1 MYAKKGGNDKGVR
14 KGLTLKR
21 QKLNDGEDIAVSC
34 EQGDMVEEAI
44 NPNVH
49 KSGKT
54 KEGHY
59 LSSRRSSER
68 NSVKSCRDNRE
79 KQEEERPSSYYAR
92 NVQYSNHHVNH
103 FDRSRTCRGKRDIY
117 RDINL
122 SSDLSDTYKVLL
134 NICLSEI
141 KKKSNNRQYD
151 DLYDVLKKNNS
162 TTDGDKEIQPFL
174 CKDNRKKS
182 PVKKGYPL
190 NSGDVS
196 LDEKL
201 AKGKVSNKTH
211 TRRSSKSAKKNPNGV
226 IPFVSEDG
234 QDSQIYRDSAD
245 MIHPPVCSN
254 VLSEDI
260 VLSKGNTDQSSIKTA
275 NYNYRNADF
284 GAVTNSTNGEIRDV
298 FRRIPFPSSSSDEE
312 DAVNGIIRRKKFR
325 RNDGGDTYQ
334 MVKWWKDSS
343 RKKRIESDLFNIF
356 KNVINM
362 LTCKYPQYNIKDF
375 FFNSQNKLKEEYE
388 SNKKKSIQLTSYE
401 CNRYNNLYTKVKYNM
416 YYANND
422 TRKRNG
428 IVNVKYKYDIF
439 SYCMKNI
446 KRNITILSHFLP
458 HKKDHNFITKIK
470 FDRHSE
476 NIITSGKDGFIKI
489 YHVVTGN
496 LVTCIRAHS
505 YGITDFD
512 VHKSNKYIIS
522 CDEKGIVK
530 FIHLDKYKFKVLL
543 TYRRT
548 FFMKTVK
555 FFYSETKIGTAYY
568 DTINPS
574 FSSHCESTPSGERPY
589 KTYALCSTNSY
600 FFIIV
605 FDDLHNSIY
614 LVNPLMTTPMG
625 RIKFF
630 PYLQFSYSLNYN
642 IAPYIYNN
650 LVMSK
655 SPIKELKNGYLIF
668 INTQNDCVNKI
679 CEDNFVHTNYKIR
692 KKKLTFLLLTT
703 KIIYDNEEV
712 NDYNMSITP
721 ENVVITNYV
730 NKLEDITNNNQN
742 TDDVIELAYKG
753 EKKKKNLSEEDLSYR
768 KIFQY
773 FEINILQNVKN
784 NVGFAMFKTFE
795 DFNEEILLFTF
806 SNNSAN
812 FVTVHT
818 NGSIYF
824 WRLHDYI
831 LSCDRKK
838 KKKNEEMKI
847 PICCFYTSLY
857 VEFVMESSAL
867 NDNTRAKCAKG
878 TGNSGGRGAGGV
890 FAAAGVPGA
899 GGVFTAAG
907 VPATGGVFTAAGVP
921 ATGGVFAA
929 GGSSSSRG
937 NAVGSVGAS
946 ARNVMNEINR
956 EGENNN
962 LFVISSTSCSSYC
975 YSSSEQEDVS
985 MEEIQQRKE
994 KKKKN
999 FKSQLSQQGR
1009 RTPLQ
1014 GGEFAVEPLLGS
1026 FYQSGLRGVS
1036 RGGNYGNIEKNYY
1049 GGGENISGRSD
1060 QTQKKSL
1067 NCMYNE
1073 KASKS
1078 KLRAKKLHYK
1088 ISNVVFN
1095 TSDEYIIVADGITN
1109 KSNSSKETVNAVTM
1123 KTNLSIFHMK
1133 TYEEIKCFDLKKCD
1147 SYVSFIEPNPFYKD
1161 VILFACFRKY
1171 IYLLNLK
1178 KIKIIKKY
1186 SYDSQL
1192 KNLTAEWSKNGYT
1205 FVVSHNYGYFSIFT
1219 INNNLCC
1226 KLTLTEQ
1233 ITSSQICYLNETNTN
1248 ETVDNYDNVNLLPD
1262 VFIFDS
1268 YSGSGNTN
1276 QENYWGRYNAFSSNN
1291 NNTLTNGD
1299 NGTLNN
1305 VNNVVSILRSNAHI
1319 NDSGNGA
1326 AVVGENNGLFQ
1337 GNIVTRNKNRSARRI
1352 NRIIEDSS
1360 DVSSSANTIYTLYTE
1375 SNSRHSAREITS
1387 KKQKKSPTRESAR
1400 GNGIPGGN
1408 RAGNRA
1414 GDRAG
1419 DRSSNGGYDA
1429 NDDVKVIEGG
1439 GKQAY
1444 ERHVINLENIVPSSE
1459 EVINV
1464 EDVHRECI
1472 RKTAGEKKEII
1483 NIDSVINEG
1492 YGSYSRCKGKR
1503 GNLKG
1508 KEKSG
1513 VGPNANASAHVSVS
1527 LIDDNNCIQINDTN
1541 ATCETSSE
1549 KCMLDENNNLVGK
1562 GRMTDNERVK
1572 KVKEFFF
1579 SKANEEKWIRA
1590 KREEEQCM
1598 SHWESDFD
1606 AYSSIS
1612 FFSDDSD
1619 YDNYTDG
1626 LSCSSSVSSEESYQT
1641 RLAVNRSKWTERS
1654 DLPYGK
1660 GEKTKRSESRGD
1672 AILRPVNVEQRVM
1685 HSSGISR
1692 KKEKPR
1698 REENRLYLSNFSN
1711 TNVFVD
1717 RKFKIYDQEL
1727 QPLLPQY
1734 SSFNSGNSYLQF
1746 LKTHPFD
1753 SICIYLNQFDDMKK
1767 ELKMKDKVNYKEL
1780 ILCDILHRIVRS
1792 YRKNASLPFE
1802 SSYRFISP
1810 NSGNGS
1816 NQQRGKQQS
1825 GPQHSGKDKCSGP
1838 IARCDDETKSCS
1850 IRDSINRYETPSACD
1865 NFVKSEKYNLAKGNL
1880 EFSIASKR
1888 RADTG
1893 VDVGTFVNTNDN
1905 GHSYEKTETG
1915 RLRRRDW
1922 EFSQKINKYV
1932 DFFRNKSKRS
1942 EKAKRYCANAI
1953 RIGKI
1958 YDRFVSTTGKN
1969 DTIST
1974 HISGCASTVF
1984 GMHCEEH
1991 LGLSVLY
1998 RILRKLPC
2006 REGEDIDSFIYYN
2019 RKHYHDKKI
2028 KNMFRMYLS
2037 HYETVDENKVEMD
2050 FRLFVYSNSN
2060 NMIYMNCH
2068 VKTLLYMLQEKYM
2081 KNLVRENYNLLN
2093 CCPLKGRNCI
2103 IKNIDHIMTC
2113 AYFNPYSVYVRS
2125 PIDNYD
2131 VVNTRSFNNSFL
2143 SSYARYNDFFTM
2155 FRNNVYT
2162 NNASNSLHYEN
2173 LGNSAR
2179 NTEIAVISEDSSV
2192 FTSDQSANYFSEEE
2206 EDDDDD
2212 DDDYDYD
2219 NDDYDFDCGN
2229 GTSSYNRRHRRN
2241 RSRTKRKTYRG
2252 RSTARNNRSRRTTAR
2267 NRKKNER
2274 KKKNTDNT
2282 TSAANAANTAS
2293 AANINVRK
2301 SDRLRNKEQNSKRD
2315 GNGSGSGSGGRY
2327 VRNPSNTSRSR
2338 YNTRSSNLN
2347 RDIF

>member
-21 QKLNDGEDIAVSC
+21 QKLNDGEDFAVSC
-34 EQGDMVEEAI
+34 EQGDKIEEAM

-59 LSSRRSSER
+59 LSRRRSSER
-68 NSVKSCRDNRE
+68 NSVRSSRDNRG
-79 KQEEERPSSYYAR
+79 KQEEEQPSSNYAG
-92 NVQYSNHHVNH
+92 NVHYGNPHVNH
-103 FDRSRTCRGKRDIY
+103 FDRSRTFRGKRDTY

-141 KKKSNNRQYD
+141 KKKSNNRKYD
-151 DLYDVLKKNNS
+151 DLYDVLQKNNF
-162 TTDGDKEIQPFL
+162 TTDGDKEIHPFL
-174 CKDNRKKS
+174 CKGDRKKK
-182 PVKKGYPL
+182 PVKKEYPF
-190 NSGDVS
+190 NGGDVAVN
-196 LDEKL
+196 EKFEN
-201 AKGKVSNKTH
+201 GKVSIKTH
-211 TRRSSKSAKKNPNGV
+211 TRRSSNSAKKNPNGV

-234 QDSQIYRDSAD
+234 QDSQFYRDCAD
-245 MIHPPVCSN
+245 MIHPPACSN
-254 VLSEDI
+254 VFSQDI

-275 NYNYRNADF
+275 NHNYRNADF
-284 GAVTNSTNGEIRDV
+284 GVVTNGKNGEIRDV
-298 FRRIPFPSSSSDEE
+298 FRRIPFSSSSSDEE
-312 DAVNGIIRRKKFR
+312 EAVSGIIRRKKFR
-325 RNDGGDTYQ
+325 SNDGGDTYK
-334 MVKWWKDSS
+334 MVKWWKDNSK
-343 RKKRIESDLFNIF
+343 KKRIESDLFNIF

-362 LTCKYPQYNIKDF
+362 LTCKYPQYDIKNF

-401 CNRYNNLYTKVKYNM
+401 CNRYNNLYTKIKYNM
-416 YYANND
+416 YYANNE

-439 SYCMKNI
+439 SYCMKDI

-470 FDRHSE
+470 FDRYSE

-496 LVTCIRAHS
+496 LVTCIRAHNYS
-505 YGITDFD
+505 ITDFD

-548 FFMKTVK
+548 FYMKTVK
-555 FFYSETKIGTAYY
+555 FFYSETKIATAYS
-568 DTINPS
+568 TINPS
-574 FSSHCESTPSGERPY
+574 ISSHCESTPSGERPY

-642 IAPYIYNN
+642 IAPYIYNS

-655 SPIKELKNGYLIF
+655 NPIKELKNGYLIF

-679 CEDNFVHTNYKIR
+679 CEDNFVHTNYKMR

-703 KIIYDNEEV
+703 KIIYDNEDM

-730 NKLEDITNNNQN
+730 NKLEDIVNNNQN

-753 EKKKKNLSEEDLSYR
+753 EKKKKNLSEEDISYR

-784 NVGFAMFKTFE
+784 NIGFALFKTFE

-831 LSCDRKK
+831 LCNDRKK
-838 KKKNEEMKI
+838 KKKNDEIKI

-878 TGNSGGRGAGGV
+878 TGGVPSTGGGRGN
-890 FAAAGVPGA
+890 
-899 GGVFTAAG
+899 
-907 VPATGGVFTAAGVP
+907 
-921 ATGGVFAA
+921 
-929 GGSSSSRG
+929 GSSGAIGSSNSRG
-937 NAVGSVGAS
+937 NGVGSVGAS

-1009 RTPLQ
+1009 TPLQ

-1026 FYQSGLRGVS
+1026 IYQSGLHGVS

-1060 QTQKKSL
+1060 QTQRKSV

-1095 TSDEYIIVADGITN
+1095 MSDEYIIVADGITN

-1226 KLTLTEQ
+1226 KFTLTEQ
-1233 ITSSQICYLNETNTN
+1233 ITSSQICYLNENNTN

-1268 YSGSGNTN
+1268 YGGGVNTT
-1276 QENYWGRYNAFSSNN
+1276 QENNWGRYNEFPRSNN
-1291 NNTLTNGD
+1291 NILTNGE
-1299 NGTLNN
+1299 NATLNN
-1305 VNNVVSILRSNAHI
+1305 VNNVVSIIRNNAHI

-1326 AVVGENNGLFQ
+1326 AIVGENNSLFQ

-1375 SNSRHSAREITS
+1375 SNSRHSTREITS
-1387 KKQKKSPTRESAR
+1387 KKQKKSPTRESTS
-1400 GNGIPGGN
+1400 GNGNLGGN
-1408 RAGNRA
+1408 RGGN
-1414 GDRAG
+1414 
-1419 DRSSNGGYDA
+1419 RSSNNGCGA

-1444 ERHVINLENIVPSSE
+1444 ERHVINLENLVPSSE

-1472 RKTAGEKKEII
+1472 RKTSGEKKEII

-1503 GNLKG
+1503 GHLKG
-1508 KEKSG
+1508 KEKPS

-1527 LIDDNNCIQINDTN
+1527 LIDDNNCIQINDN
-1541 ATCETSSE
+1541 NVTCETSSD
-1549 KCMLDENNNLVGK
+1549 KCMLDENNLAGK
-1562 GRMTDNERVK
+1562 GRMADNERVK

-1579 SKANEEKWIRA
+1579 SKANEEKWVRA

-1619 YDNYTDG
+1619 YDNYTDD
-1626 LSCSSSVSSEESYQT
+1626 LSCSSSVSSEESHET
-1641 RLAVNRSKWTERS
+1641 RLTVKRSKWTERS
-1654 DLPYGK
+1654 EQSNLPCGK
-1660 GEKTKRSESRGD
+1660 GEKTKRSESRGN
-1672 AILRPVNVEQRVM
+1672 AILRLANVEQREM
-1685 HSSGISR
+1685 YSSDIAR
-1692 KKEKPR
+1692 KKEKSR

-1717 RKFKIYDQEL
+1717 RKFKIYEQEL

-1780 ILCDILHRIVRS
+1780 IMCDILHRIVRS
-1792 YRKNASLPFE
+1792 YRKNASLQFE
-1802 SSYRFISP
+1802 PGNKVISA
-1810 NSGNGS
+1810 NSGSGS
-1816 NQQRGKQQS
+1816 SQQRGQQQS
-1825 GPQHSGKDKCSGP
+1825 GPQHSGKDKCSDH

-1850 IRDSINRYETPSACD
+1850 IRDSINRYETSSACD
-1865 NFVKSEKYNLAKGNL
+1865 HFVKSEKYNLAKENL
-1880 EFSIASKR
+1880 EFNIASKR
-1888 RADTG
+1888 RANTG
-1893 VDVGTFVNTNDN
+1893 VDVGTFVNTSDN
-1905 GHSYEKTETG
+1905 GYSYERTETG
-1915 RLRRRDW
+1915 RLRKRDW

-1974 HISGCASTVF
+1974 HISGCASTVL

-1991 LGLSVLY
+1991 LGLSVVY

-2060 NMIYMNCH
+2060 NMIYMNCD
-2068 VKTLLYMLQEKYM
+2068 VKKLLYMLQEKYI
-2081 KNLVRENYNLLN
+2081 KNLIRENYNLLN
-2093 CCPLKGRNCI
+2093 SCPLKGRNCI

-2131 VVNTRSFNNSFL
+2131 IVNTRSFNNSFL

-2173 LGNSAR
+2173 LANSAR

-2219 NDDYDFDCGN
+2219 NDDYGFDCGN
-2229 GTSSYNRRHRRN
+2229 GTGSYNRRHRRN

-2252 RSTARNNRSRRTTAR
+2252 RSTARNSRSRRTTAR

-2282 TSAANAANTAS
+2282 TSAMNTANV
-2293 AANINVRK
+2293 ANINVRK

-2327 VRNPSNTSRSR
+2327 VGNPSNTSRSR